1 MSKIG
6 IALGGREAF
15 CLPTIVVGFILGLAL
30 IGLNT
35 INKRSK

>member
-6 IALGGREAF
+6 IAIGGGEAF
-15 CLPTIVVGFILGLAL
+15 GLPTIVAGFILGLAL

-35 INKRSK
+35 IYKSIR